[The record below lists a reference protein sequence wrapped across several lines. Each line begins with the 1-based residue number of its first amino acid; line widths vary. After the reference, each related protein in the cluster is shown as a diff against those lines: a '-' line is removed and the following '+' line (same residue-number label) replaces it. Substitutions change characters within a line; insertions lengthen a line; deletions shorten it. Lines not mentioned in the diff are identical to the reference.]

1 MIISEGAGDFDDAHS
16 ILTKLCN
23 CFGETPKPENVEIFA
38 PCHLL
43 GLFLAQLVSNILQ
56 PLYLGQSLGIH
67 FNQPSLPPP
76 LVEAQTVHPAALGSQ
91 DLLGISFADILPVKS
106 YVEQHE

>member
-1 MIISEGAGDFDDAHS
+1 MFEGGDFEDAHS
-16 ILTKLCN
+16 TLTKNFATL
-23 CFGETPKPENVEIFA
+23 FSKTHEPENVEIFA